1 MFDDE
6 LDDDWSGE
14 SDFDEDEELES
25 EVLPCPN
32 CGADVYEDAP
42 QCPECGSY
50 ITFRASV
57 WSARSWW
64 WILLG
69 LLGVAAT
76 ILALA
81 GLATLKLR

>member
-6 LDDDWSGE
+6 LDDDWPE
-14 SDFDEDEELES
+14 DSDLDDDEESES

-42 QCPECGSY
+42 QCPICGSY
-50 ITFRASV
+50 ITFRTSV
-57 WSARSWW
+57 WSARSGW

-69 LLGVAAT
+69 LLGIAAV
-76 ILALA
+76 ILVLA
-81 GLATLKLR
+81 GLVG